1 MLTVTTLPRV
11 KVCCIASRA
20 EAQIAV
26 AHGASAIGLVSAMPS
41 GPGVIDEAQIAHIAR
56 AVPPGV
62 SSFLLTSQHDP
73 LAIVAQQRRCGAN
86 TIQLVDH
93 LPSAVHTA
101 LRAAL
106 PGIAIVQVVHV
117 ADEQSVAYA
126 GAIAPFVDAI
136 LLDSGNPTLAV
147 KELGGTG
154 RTHDWQIS
162 RRIRET
168 VAVPVYLAGGLRPD
182 NVHEALETV
191 RPFGLDICSGVRT
204 QGALDAQKLAAFMAA
219 VRSWTAGATIAVA
232 P

>member
-1 MLTVTTLPRV
+1 VTTDTALPRV
-11 KVCCIASRA
+11 KVCCIASRE
-20 EAQIAV
+20 EAQLAI
-26 AHGASAIGLVSAMPS
+26 AHGVSAIGLVSAMPS
-41 GPGVIDEAQIAHIAR
+41 GPGVIDEAQIAHVAR

-62 SSFLLTSQHDP
+62 ASFLLTSLHEP
-73 LAIVAQQRRCGAN
+73 LAIIAQQRRCSAN

-93 LPSAVHTA
+93 LPSSVHTA

-126 GAIAPFVDAI
+126 VAIAPFVDAL

-162 RRIRET
+162 RHIRET

-182 NVHEALETV
+182 NVNEALETV
-191 RPFGLDICSGVRT
+191 QPFGLDVCTGVRT
-204 QGALDAQKLAAFMAA
+204 HGALDARKLAAFMAA
-219 VRSWTAGATIAVA
+219 VRNWTAGATIA
-232 P
+232 